1 MFLNKVANS
10 IVSDIFHDFK
20 VINKDRQS
28 FIEIESNGDEA
39 LCFMGDSDDEELYKG
54 IFFKF

>member
-39 LCFMGDSDDEELYKG
+39 ICFMGDSDDEELYKG
-54 IFFKF
+54 IIF